1 MNNTLLKQI
10 ELFVSFLKR
19 LTYDELVDLEKGN
32 MKLEFVKRYNESV
45 NAYFDSFTFG
55 QYVKEIESKAT
66 REECVA
72 YLEMAKLQRR
82 DLENILKYLGVTFT
96 KKDNKAK
103 LQSKII
109 ENTIG
114 RKLRDDA
121 IINK

>member
-32 MKLEFVKRYNESV
+32 MKLEFVKRYTESV
-45 NAYFDSFTFG
+45 NAHFDSFTIE
-55 QYVKEIESKAT
+55 QYVKEIELKAT

-82 DLENILKYLGVTFT
+82 DLESILKYLGVTFT

>member
-32 MKLEFVKRYNESV
+32 MKLEFVKRYTESV
-45 NAYFDSFTFG
+45 NVHFDSFTFE

-72 YLEMAKLQRR
+72 YLEKAKLQRR
-82 DLENILKYLGVTFT
+82 DLESILKYLGVTFT